1 MGQQRLGPDLANVGA
16 RLTDRQWHLKH
27 LYHPRSV
34 VTQSGM
40 PAYTYLFDVQPIGE
54 EPSPDALA
62 LEGEYAPEEG
72 MEVVPKPEAL
82 ALVDYLLSLKIETLC
97 LKRPTCSLKP
107 SRVKPTTLKWS
118 RPNEQKPKKSN
129 PSKKSSNDRE
139 PGVSKA
145 PISVIFFVV
154 TVLLAYWAMME
165 LNTRAGGFNRYVYG
179 PYESY
184 KVVEAVQPGSGDD
197 LIKRGAD
204 IYRNIC
210 SPATRPQ
217 E

>member
-1 MGQQRLGPDLANVGA
+1 M
-16 RLTDRQWHLKH
+16 
-27 LYHPRSV
+27 S
-34 VTQSGM
+34 S
-40 PAYTYLFDVQPIGE
+40 
-54 EPSPDALA
+54 
-62 LEGEYAPEEG
+62 
-72 MEVVPKPEAL
+72 
-82 ALVDYLLSLKIETLC
+82 
-97 LKRPTCSLKP
+97 
-107 SRVKPTTLKWS
+107 
-118 RPNEQKPKKSN
+118 KPKKSN

-184 KVVEAVQPGSGDD
+184 KVVAAVQPGSGDD
-197 LIKRGAD
+197 PIKRGAD

-210 SPATRPQ
+210 SPCHQASGMGAPGQFPPLAGSDWVNVEGPNRMLRIVLNGLNGPIDVNGETWNAVMPGFGDVIASDEDLAAVISYVRNSWTNEASICTPEEAAAARADSGDRGRAWTATELLALPLEVQ
-217 E
+217 